1 MIEGTAM
8 LDKATLL
15 FVADNMMA
23 RAQAE
28 RIMRD
33 NARREGKLEIAT
45 MHADRAQAFTE
56 AASAIPALS
65 DPGATQTLRAR
76 RS

>member
-1 MIEGTAM
+1 MS
-8 LDKATLL
+8 LDQQTLL

-33 NARREGKLEIAT
+33 DARREGREDIAT

-56 AASAIPALS
+56 AAAAIP
-65 DPGATQTLRAR
+65 TLAA
-76 RS
+76 

>member
-1 MIEGTAM
+1 M

-33 NARREGKLEIAT
+33 DARREGDSEAYQ
-45 MHADRAQAFTE
+45 MHGDRAQAFTE
-56 AASAIPALS
+56 AVSAIPSLT
-65 DPGATQTLRAR
+65 P
-76 RS
+76 